1 MKYINALS
9 NTDFSPELNLSRYL
23 QTVARFPMLS
33 QEEELYLTTAYKKTK
48 GQNVACKII
57 TSHLKLVVKI
67 VSQYKGYK
75 LSLSEMISEGNLG
88 LLNALEKF
96 DPEKGYRFSTYAMWW
111 IRAYVQKYILNSWS
125 LVKIGTTSAQKK
137 LFFNLRKIKNHLE
150 LMDDRQ
156 LSDNIIEKIAT
167 SLDVSSQEVREM
179 NQRMSGRDGSLN
191 VAIDASEESG
201 TELIDFLSDKR
212 PNQEE
217 VLEKAQITNKRRGL
231 FNEAVKILNPREK
244 DILFKRRMLDKA
256 LTLDEI
262 SKMYNISKERVRQIE
277 LGSIKKIQKV
287 VASAQ

>member
-1 MKYINALS
+1 MKYVNAL
-9 NTDFSPELNLSRYL
+9 NNIDFSPELNLSRYL
-23 QTVARFPMLS
+23 QNVSKYPMLS
-33 QEEELYLTTAYKKTK
+33 QEEELKLTLLYKETKDPKFAY
-48 GQNVACKII
+48 KII
-57 TSHLKLVVKI
+57 TSHLKLVVKV

-75 LSLSEMISEGNLG
+75 LSLNEMISEGNLG

-96 DPEKGYRFSTYAMWW
+96 EPDKGFRFSTYAMWW

-137 LFFNLRKIKNHLE
+137 LFFNLRKVKKQLK

-156 LSDNIIEKIAT
+156 LSDKIIGNIAN
-167 SLDVSSQEVREM
+167 SLNVTTQDVKDM

-191 VAIDASEESG
+191 VSMDSSEESG
-201 TELIDFLSDKR
+201 AELIDFISDKR

-217 VLEKAQITNKRRGL
+217 VLASTEISNKRKKL
-231 FNEAVKILNPREK
+231 FSEAIKILNPREK
-244 DILFKRRMLDKA
+244 DILFKRRMAEKS

-277 LGSIKKIQKV
+277 LSSIKKIQR
-287 VASAQ
+287 ALETLQ